1 MIQGDSEVV
10 GDNWYGADAWAFAKE
25 GKNKISKGIGYIANE
40 FVAIKNDT
48 TACVNLLK
56 TMRYTVI
63 ALRTLRGEG
72 IETSDNAHN
81 WEVSINLLEG
91 MQFFDV
97 LKELFHEE
105 DESEIK
111 EEVPLHEKIAT
122 IAYLISDGAGGVLWL
137 IEIGIPLL
145 GPFSESIGVIG
156 FITHLSSGT
165 ALVGFVIEGG
175 AALVEL
181 WDLWDKDDPKKYSA
195 LLMVAERTAGAVS
208 IILNVA
214 GLVSPP
220 VVIGFGIAAS
230 TLGVVRFVYN
240 RHYVNESELNV
251 N

>member
-1 MIQGDSEVV
+1 MIQVDSEAVS
-10 GDNWYGADAWAFAKE
+10 DSWCGADAWAFAKE

-91 MQFFDV
+91 MQFVDV
-97 LKELFHEE
+97 LKELFHEGG
-105 DESEIK
+105 ESEVK

-122 IAYLISDGAGGVLWL
+122 RAYLVADGAGGILWL
-137 IEIGIPLL
+137 LEIGIPLL
-145 GPFSESIGVIG
+145 GPFSESLGVIC
-156 FITHLSSGT
+156 FITNLSSG
-165 ALVGFVIEGG
+165 AAFVGYVIEGG

-195 LLMVAERTAGAVS
+195 LLMVAERTTGAVS

-230 TLGVVRFVYN
+230 AFGVVRFVYN
-240 RHYVNESELNV
+240 RHYLNESEISV